1 MRIGCVDIG
10 SNAVRTQ
17 IVEFGDN
24 HYFKTLY
31 QKRYPIRLG
40 KSVFTNGKLKKKLIA
55 AVAQKL
61 LSFSNKL
68 EKYSVDT
75 HRLVATSA
83 CREASNVQEL
93 LDVVYESSGLLIEVI
108 DGAEEARLVQ
118 SAISKLINPKIKNW
132 LFMDLGGG
140 SLEIGIANRNR
151 LEEVHT
157 LPLGAVRIMREF
169 TNPIFDFSG
178 AKSHSKRVLKEA
190 LNRNLKSYSD
200 FKRIYATGG
209 NVQSYS
215 RLIDNS
221 IKNKKREFVKDV
233 SSIPAAG
240 IKNWTNK
247 LASADSILRS
257 VKYGVHHSRS
267 DVIVP
272 AGIVCL
278 EIIGLLNLEFIEV
291 PQVGLRDGLL
301 IDLYNSKLENSEIKI
316 LKGVKVNG

>member
-1 MRIGCVDIG
+1 MQGP
-10 SNAVRTQ
+10 
-17 IVEFGDN
+17 E
-24 HYFKTLY
+24 
-31 QKRYPIRLG
+31 
-40 KSVFTNGKLKKKLIA
+40 
-55 AVAQKL
+55 
-61 LSFSNKL
+61 
-68 EKYSVDT
+68 
-75 HRLVATSA
+75 
-83 CREASNVQEL
+83 
-93 LDVVYESSGLLIEVI
+93 
-108 DGAEEARLVQ
+108 
-118 SAISKLINPKIKNW
+118 NPKIKNW

-140 SLEIGIANRNR
+140 SLELGIANRNR

-190 LNRNLKSYSD
+190 LNRDLKSYSD

-209 NVQSYS
+209 NLQSYS

-233 SSIPAAG
+233 SSIHAAS